1 MQSPSDPKTPG
12 PGARADPL
20 RATQR
25 WLDAAVIGLNLCP
38 FAKAVQAKGQ
48 IRWVLAEAAG
58 AEPLL
63 ELLAEEAL
71 RLARSEPAAVDTT
84 LIVAPDAPVAFG
96 GVRGFL
102 RIVEAGEGLLEA
114 LGLSGVLQLAAF
126 HPRWRFAGARAGD
139 IANASNRAPY
149 PTLHLLREASV
160 TRAAA
165 AYPDAEAI
173 WGRNVQT
180 LRALGPAGWQALAAG
195 WAGADP
201 LTPDRP
207 TTAAPG
213 PRPGPTSS
221 ARSGR
226 PGSARPPASPAK
238 APPAG
243 SRSRAR

>member
-1 MQSPSDPKTPG
+1 VQSPIDPKTPA
-12 PGARADPL
+12 PDVRADPL
-20 RATQR
+20 DATQR
-25 WLDAAVIGLNLCP
+25 WLEAAVIGLNLCP

-63 ELLAEEAL
+63 EGLAEEAL
-71 RLARSEPAAVDTT
+71 RLARSEPEAIDTT
-84 LIVAPDAPVAFG
+84 LIVARNAPAAFG
-96 GVRGFL
+96 GAHGFL

-126 HPRWRFAGARAGD
+126 HPRWRFAGVRADD

-160 TRAAA
+160 ARAAA
-165 AYPDAEAI
+165 AVPDAEAI

-195 WAGADP
+195 WTGADR
-201 LTPDRP
+201 LTPGRP
-207 TTAAPG
+207 TTAEPG
-213 PRPGPTSS
+213 PPPGPTSS

-226 PGSARPPASPAK
+226 RGSARPPASPAT
-238 APPAG
+238 APAAG
-243 SRSRAR
+243 RRSRGR